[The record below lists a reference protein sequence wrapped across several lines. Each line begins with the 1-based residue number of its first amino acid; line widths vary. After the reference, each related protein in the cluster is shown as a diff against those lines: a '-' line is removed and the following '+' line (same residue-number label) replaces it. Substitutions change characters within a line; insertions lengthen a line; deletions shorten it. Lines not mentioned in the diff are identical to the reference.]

1 MTSKGRGRYERIT
14 SGRGRH
20 IEGNPH
26 PGGRHAAPREGRG
39 MSQEELA
46 KAAGVDETSI
56 ADWEAGKAKPMR
68 RSRERLEEF
77 FRGQRMEK

>member
-1 MTSKGRGRYERIT
+1 MRESRVAGVDISKVIRILAVVT
-14 SGRGRH
+14 PRLVKA
-20 IEGNPH
+20 
-26 PGGRHAAPREGRG
+26 GGV
-39 MSQEELA
+39 SQEELA